1 MIDKVN
7 QTGYTKDRKLNKTKK
22 RNGVVEMRNEI
33 KKVILNL
40 TGDETWAVNSINEMI
55 EETFELIEK
64 GFKLDDAAFKVVD
77 KRF

>member
-1 MIDKVN
+1 
-7 QTGYTKDRKLNKTKK
+7 
-22 RNGVVEMRNEI
+22 MRNEI

-40 TGDETWAVNSINEMI
+40 TGDYTWAVNNINEMI

-64 GFKLDDAAFKVVD
+64 GFTLDDAAFKVVD

>member
-1 MIDKVN
+1 
-7 QTGYTKDRKLNKTKK
+7 
-22 RNGVVEMRNEI
+22 MRNEI

>member
-1 MIDKVN
+1 
-7 QTGYTKDRKLNKTKK
+7 
-22 RNGVVEMRNEI
+22 MRNEI

-64 GFKLDDAAFKVVD
+64 GLKLDDAAFKVVD